1 MVHPRSR
8 TQLPCSTQGQRPA
21 QKQLRWAISQAASS
35 LSLPAGSSPARH
47 VRSSGDGC
55 AAERFTEAGEWAR
68 RSDQRQHKR
77 AWDNSNPFPEPEAGE
92 ATTPDEGVS
101 LNDFRAYMPT
111 HSYIYMP
118 TRDMW
123 PGASVNARVPPVP
136 MFNADGT
143 PKLDNKG
150 QQEFMS
156 PARYLDDQKPVE
168 QMTWAPG
175 LPMLIP
181 DRIIS
186 EGGWIERRGV
196 TVFNLYRPLII
207 KHGDPRKAGPWL
219 RLVIKVFGKKNARH
233 IISWCAHRVRASRNE
248 DQPLPWCLAAT
259 NRELVRIRSSNPLN
273 ARLAPGNCSVGVAQ
287 VSYRTI

>member
-1 MVHPRSR
+1 M
-8 TQLPCSTQGQRPA
+8 
-21 QKQLRWAISQAASS
+21 
-35 LSLPAGSSPARH
+35 
-47 VRSSGDGC
+47 
-55 AAERFTEAGEWAR
+55 
-68 RSDQRQHKR
+68 
-77 AWDNSNPFPEPEAGE
+77 
-92 ATTPDEGVS
+92 TPDEGVS

-196 TVFNLYRPLII
+196 TVFNLYRPPVI
-207 KHGDPRKAGPWL
+207 KHVDPKKAGPWL
-219 RLVIKVFGKKNARH
+219 RLVIKVFGKKTLATSLPGVH
-233 IISWCAHRVRASRNE
+233 IAFSFPKRRSTT
-248 DQPLPWCLAAT
+248 PWCLAAT

-273 ARLAPGNCSVGVAQ
+273 ARLAPGTVLR
-287 VSYRTI
+287 YRPNQLPHDLMDF

>member
-1 MVHPRSR
+1 M
-8 TQLPCSTQGQRPA
+8 G
-21 QKQLRWAISQAASS
+21 
-35 LSLPAGSSPARH
+35 AG
-47 VRSSGDGC
+47 
-55 AAERFTEAGEWAR
+55 
-68 RSDQRQHKR
+68 SDQRQHKR

-92 ATTPDEGVS
+92 AMTPDEGVS

-143 PKLDNKG
+143 LELDNKG
-150 QQEFMS
+150 QEFMS

-181 DRIIS
+181 DRIAS
-186 EGGWIERRGV
+186 CADRAPRPGCRTTAWRRYDRADPGQGQD
-196 TVFNLYRPLII
+196 
-207 KHGDPRKAGPWL
+207 GDG
-219 RLVIKVFGKKNARH
+219 
-233 IISWCAHRVRASRNE
+233 AHLDVC
-248 DQPLPWCLAAT
+248 P
-259 NRELVRIRSSNPLN
+259 
-273 ARLAPGNCSVGVAQ
+273 
-287 VSYRTI
+287 